1 MEGDTTDMERTAIV
15 HRYSKKGKH
24 VRKRRLTAETETDVE
39 RPQKRNETE
48 SRGEGK
54 PSPKQTPPVDNSES
68 DSEEE
73 TNIYKGPIF
82 SIKSRAEAIQR
93 KLINHLTD
101 PDNGIKQGP
110 SKYILNK
117 IANLQNLLQESLLIN
132 SKLEGKLEALKSES
146 KKQRKEFAE
155 VGKKATSAVQSEKLT
170 YAERL
175 GIKSKAAGLSNLR
188 QNPPNVVLIRPKDT
202 AKYTNSEE
210 TKRALIDLVSPKED
224 NLQVKNVRRIQGSA
238 VIVETAKS
246 SNVHSL
252 IANEKLKTAGLVVD
266 VPAKKSPRI
275 IIYGAPRRE
284 NDMETLQ
291 AIIDQ
296 NFSEQEKK
304 KYAQQTKIAF
314 KTGNKNNKDSCNIVL
329 ETSKEAREI
338 LIKKERIYIMW
349 QCCRVQDYI
358 VATRCYKCHWY
369 LQEPTMASKQKI
381 TVSQPGMITVGQL
394 NGQNSKAVLDEIR
407 CLLKDKHIDILAI
420 QEPYSF
426 NDKIPS
432 LGNFKV
438 LSDTKRFSSITS
450 QNTIKAAI
458 VIANQNY
465 TVLKLEQLSNT
476 HFICAEITA
485 GRQKFYVI
493 SSYFQRSDN
502 IEPYLQH
509 LDAIITTL
517 KGQNITIC
525 LDANAKSEIWHSRLS
540 DERGEKLEIL
550 IAQRN
555 LFILNTPSDTYT
567 FDSFQGQTN
576 IDVTLTTSS
585 LYNSVTNWEIHDGA
599 TTSDHNLITFQIKS
613 CKTGKSDLHT
623 LPRYNL
629 KRANWK
635 RFEQVLEQERARTQT
650 TTNLTNSNKAAIEIT
665 QILQAA
671 CNAAIPKKKQFPK
684 SVPWWN
690 SHLTELK
697 TLTTK
702 ARRKYQQ
709 TSHEPR
715 RSQEKMKYS
724 SIRNKYVAA
733 IRKAKLDSWK
743 NFVTTEG
750 NANPWGRAYKI
761 CTQKITTESLHES
774 IKYNDTHA
782 LTWEESTTAL
792 LNALL
797 PCDNASDED
806 SWHKAARI
814 YTQKPPDTNN
824 SAPFTPEEIQN
835 VIRNLKNKK
844 APGHDLIDNET
855 LKIAWNQIGDKITQ
869 LTR

>member
-238 VIVETAKS
+238 IIVETAKS

-358 VATRCYKCHWY
+358 VATRCYKCQGYGHTTKHCRS
-369 LQEPTMASKQKI
+369 EGDVCGHCAMAGHTFKNCPNKCKTAACVNCKKS
-381 TVSQPGMITVGQL
+381 G
-394 NGQNSKAVLDEIR
+394 KAHNHSVTD
-407 CLLKDKHIDILAI
+407 KDC
-420 QEPYSF
+420 
-426 NDKIPS
+426 
-432 LGNFKV
+432 
-438 LSDTKRFSSITS
+438 SSYI
-450 QNTIKAAI
+450 AAI
-458 VIANQNY
+458 N
-465 TVLKLEQLSNT
+465 
-476 HFICAEITA
+476 
-485 GRQKFYVI
+485 
-493 SSYFQRSDN
+493 
-502 IEPYLQH
+502 
-509 LDAIITTL
+509 
-517 KGQNITIC
+517 
-525 LDANAKSEIWHSRLS
+525 
-540 DERGEKLEIL
+540 
-550 IAQRN
+550 
-555 LFILNTPSDTYT
+555 
-567 FDSFQGQTN
+567 
-576 IDVTLTTSS
+576 
-585 LYNSVTNWEIHDGA
+585 
-599 TTSDHNLITFQIKS
+599 
-613 CKTGKSDLHT
+613 
-623 LPRYNL
+623 
-629 KRANWK
+629 
-635 RFEQVLEQERARTQT
+635 QVLARTDYG
-650 TTNLTNSNKAAIEIT
+650 K
-665 QILQAA
+665 
-671 CNAAIPKKKQFPK
+671 
-684 SVPWWN
+684 
-690 SHLTELK
+690 
-697 TLTTK
+697 
-702 ARRKYQQ
+702 
-709 TSHEPR
+709 
-715 RSQEKMKYS
+715 
-724 SIRNKYVAA
+724 
-733 IRKAKLDSWK
+733 
-743 NFVTTEG
+743 
-750 NANPWGRAYKI
+750 
-761 CTQKITTESLHES
+761 
-774 IKYNDTHA
+774 
-782 LTWEESTTAL
+782 
-792 LNALL
+792 
-797 PCDNASDED
+797 
-806 SWHKAARI
+806 
-814 YTQKPPDTNN
+814 
-824 SAPFTPEEIQN
+824 
-835 VIRNLKNKK
+835 
-844 APGHDLIDNET
+844 
-855 LKIAWNQIGDKITQ
+855 
-869 LTR
+869 

>member
-24 VRKRRLTAETETDVE
+24 VRKRRLTAETETDME

-54 PSPKQTPPVDNSES
+54 PSPKQTPQVDNSES

-73 TNIYKGPIF
+73 TNIYKGPTF

-238 VIVETAKS
+238 IIVETAKS
-246 SNVHSL
+246 SNVQSL

-284 NDMETLQ
+284 NDTETLQ
-291 AIIDQ
+291 AIMDQ

-329 ETSKEAREI
+329 ETSKEARE
-338 LIKKERIYIMW
+338 
-349 QCCRVQDYI
+349 
-358 VATRCYKCHWY
+358 
-369 LQEPTMASKQKI
+369 PS
-381 TVSQPGMITVGQL
+381 MITVGQL

-438 LSDTKRFSSITS
+438 LSDTKRFSRITS

-476 HFICAEITA
+476 HFTCAEITA

-493 SSYFQRSDN
+493 SSYFQCSDN

-613 CKTGKSDLHT
+613 CKTGKSDLQT

-665 QILQAA
+665 HIIQAA

-690 SHLTELK
+690 SHLTKLK

-761 CTQKITTESLHES
+761 CTQKITTESLHE
-774 IKYNDTHA
+774 
-782 LTWEESTTAL
+782 
-792 LNALL
+792 
-797 PCDNASDED
+797 
-806 SWHKAARI
+806 
-814 YTQKPPDTNN
+814 
-824 SAPFTPEEIQN
+824 
-835 VIRNLKNKK
+835 
-844 APGHDLIDNET
+844 
-855 LKIAWNQIGDKITQ
+855 
-869 LTR
+869 